1 MQTVSKEI
9 AQGGVKERLCVDK
22 PVTDK
27 NTIMLP
33 ENPHIAFVCFRCKD
47 KGWKKYNVEIRISL

>member
-1 MQTVSKEI
+1 MQTVSQEI
-9 AQGGVKERLCVDK
+9 AQGGVNERLCVDNW
-22 PVTDK
+22 VTDK

-33 ENPHIAFVCFRCKD
+33 KNPHIAFVCFRCKD